1 MTTHEKLIK
10 KWTACELGVK
20 TRVFKDSMPQT
31 SVQYIITT
39 PTYNDEIKML
49 WLISCIEKHA
59 KELLSEAIE
68 MNKQIQ
74 QL

>member
-10 KWTACELGVK
+10 KWTACEFGVK
-20 TRVFKDSMPQT
+20 QRVFNDVMPQT
-31 SVQYIITT
+31 SVQYILKT
-39 PTYNDEIKML
+39 PGYNDESKML
-49 WLISCIEKHA
+49 QLISCIEKHA